1 MSTTELAELIDSKFR
16 ELREGSIVTG
26 TIQEIRPQVVLVDI
40 GYKSEGAIS
49 ISEFEDEEIEVGDQI
64 EVLLER
70 LENDEGIVVLSKE
83 KAAHKQN
90 WDKIVGVYRDGGLV
104 KGKVKSVVKGGLMVN
119 VGVEAFLPGS
129 QVDIIPPRDL
139 NEYVGKVYEFKIVKV
154 NDDRKNIVLS
164 RREVI
169 EAERADQRQR
179 FLETVKEG
187 DKVEGIVKNITDFGA
202 FVDLRGMD
210 GLLHIT
216 DMSWGR
222 VNHPSEML
230 HIGQSLEVVILE
242 VDREKERVSLG
253 LKQMTDNPWADI
265 ERKYPINSHVKG
277 RVTKLLPYGAFVE
290 LEKGVEGLVHVSEL
304 SWVKRITRPSDV
316 LKLDQ
321 EIEAVVLSISV
332 KEQKISLGVRQL
344 EDNPWA
350 DIESRFPIGTV
361 IKGQVRN
368 LTPYG
373 SFVGLEEGIDGM
385 IHVSDMSWTR
395 KINHPSEVLKKGDE
409 VEAIVLEIKK
419 EDQRVS
425 LGIKQLESDPWESI
439 NDRFKVGDMVTGQ
452 VAKIASFGA
461 FVNLDG
467 DIDGL
472 IHISQLSEDHVE
484 RVKDVIKVG
493 DEITARVIKVDS
505 IERRIG
511 LSIKAVNYDTE
522 QLRRETA
529 SFEALRPSSDMV
541 GLEHAFNLATRENE
555 EWSPSEEK

>member
-373 SFVGLEEGIDGM
+373 AFVGLEEGIDGM

-511 LSIKAVNYDTE
+511 LSIKAVNYNTE